1 MYRIVY
7 NPQTKKYEPVLEQPA
22 PAVNMQQPQ
31 APASP
36 IQANPGREPI
46 QPVQA
51 DQTSQPGGEIGQ
63 ITQQD
68 SQQDKL
74 YDTDL
79 IAKQG
84 QEINAQRSAAT
95 DQAIQDQDR
104 ASKSYIDD
112 LANITQGFYKQH
124 QASLEEQ
131 EEAAQRARKVQTVNA
146 INDGITSLANLYFT
160 TKGAPS
166 APPSSFSTRYQE
178 QYDQAQ
184 AKREQLQRELRT
196 SLNESERSLADKNLT
211 LQQQSINSRLAA
223 QNQALA
229 GEEKA
234 QADVRSAE
242 AQNTQFAQKTAREK
256 IDDERQER
264 ALNLR
269 EQDSAMDREVKI
281 RQQEDLNDY
290 RTEQNRIRDDANR
303 IREYDLERKNFIKEQ
318 GEPVAISSGDQ
329 TYTLGSNNL
338 PTLAEDVYNDLMQS
352 YNEDIDKVNA
362 SGKKKRDKEKEIV
375 GIDDV
380 RRLISSKY
388 KDLKTDKEKASFVAQ
403 YAAKSPKALEKI
415 QKLSQDYQDKVAEIE
430 DKYSGSDDDWANPH
444 AKKDVFEGF

>member
-1 MYRIVY
+1 MYDV
-7 NPQTKKYEPVLEQPA
+7 
-22 PAVNMQQPQ
+22 
-31 APASP
+31 
-36 IQANPGREPI
+36 
-46 QPVQA
+46 
-51 DQTSQPGGEIGQ
+51 
-63 ITQQD
+63 
-68 SQQDKL
+68 
-74 YDTDL
+74 DL
-79 IAKQG
+79 IDKQG
-84 QEINAQRSAAT
+84 KEINAKRNAAT
-95 DQAIQDQDR
+95 DQAILDQEK

-196 SLNESERSLADKNLT
+196 SLNESERSLADKNLS
-211 LQQQSINSRLAA
+211 LQHQSINSRLAA

-242 AQNTQFAQKTAREK
+242 AQNKQFAQKTAREK

-281 RQQEDLNDY
+281 RQQEDLTDY

-303 IREYDLERKNFIKEQ
+303 IREYDLERKNFLKEQ

-338 PTLAEDVYNDLMQS
+338 PTLAEDVYNDLMRS

-362 SGKKKRDKEKEIV
+362 SGKKKRDREKEIID
-375 GIDDV
+375 IDDV

-403 YAAKSPKALEKI
+403 YAAQSPKALEKI

>member
-7 NPQTKKYEPVLEQPA
+7 NPQTKKYEPVIEQPA
-22 PAVNMQQPQ
+22 PAVNTQQP
-31 APASP
+31 APPATA
-36 IQANPGREPI
+36 IQANPGREP
-46 QPVQA
+46 VQTTQ
-51 DQTSQPGGEIGQ
+51 DGQ
-63 ITQQD
+63 QAG
-68 SQQDKL
+68 L
-74 YDTDL
+74 YDVDL

-84 QEINAQRSAAT
+84 QEINAKRNAAT
-95 DQAIQDQDR
+95 NQAVLDQEN
-104 ASKSYIDD
+104 ASKSYIDE
-112 LANITQGFYKQH
+112 LSNITQGFYKQH

-131 EEAAQRARKVQTVNA
+131 EEAAKRARKVQTVNA

-196 SLNESERSLADKNLT
+196 SLNESERSLADKNLS
-211 LQQQSINSRLAA
+211 LQHQSINSRLAA

-229 GEEKA
+229 GEEKL
-234 QADVRSAE
+234 QADVRTAE

-256 IDDERQER
+256 AEEERQER

-269 EQDSAMDREVKI
+269 EQDSAMDRELKK
-281 RQQEDLNDY
+281 RQQEDLTDY

-303 IREYDLERKNFIKEQ
+303 IRGYDLERKNFIKEQ
-318 GEPVAISSGDQ
+318 GEPVAITSGDQ

-380 RRLISSKY
+380 RRLISNKY
-388 KDLKTDKEKASFVAQ
+388 KELKTDKEKASFVAQ
-403 YAAKSPKALEKI
+403 YAAQSPKALEKI
-415 QKLSQDYQDKVAEIE
+415 KKLSQDYQDKATEIE
-430 DKYSGSDDDWANPH
+430 DKYSEETEWFNPF
-444 AKKDVFEGF
+444 AQDDVFEGF

>member
-7 NPQTKKYEPVLEQPA
+7 NPQTKKYEPVIEQPA

-46 QPVQA
+46 QPN
-51 DQTSQPGGEIGQ
+51 QTSQPGGEIGQ

-84 QEINAQRSAAT
+84 QEINAKRNAAT
-95 DQAIQDQDR
+95 DQAIQDQDKV
-104 ASKSYIDD
+104 SKSYIDD

-211 LQQQSINSRLAA
+211 LQHQSINSRLAA

-242 AQNTQFAQKTAREK
+242 AQNKQFAQKTAREK

-269 EQDSAMDREVKI
+269 EQDSVADRALKKE
-281 RQQEDLNDY
+281 QQEQLADY
-290 RTEQNRIRDDANR
+290 RTNQNEIRKETNRIRG
-303 IREYDLERKNFIKEQ
+303 YDLERKNFLKEQ
-318 GEPVAISSGDQ
+318 GEPIAITSGDQ

-362 SGKKKRDKEKEIV
+362 SGKKKRDREKEIID
-375 GIDDV
+375 IDDV

-403 YAAKSPKALEKI
+403 YAAQSPKAMEKI
-415 QKLSQDYQDKVAEIE
+415 KKLSQDYQDKATEIE
-430 DKYSGSDDDWANPH
+430 DKYSEATEWFNPF
-444 AKKDVFEGF
+444 AQEDVFEGF

>member
-7 NPQTKKYEPVLEQPA
+7 NTQTKKYETVIEQPA
-22 PAVNMQQPQ
+22 PAVNMQQAQ
-31 APASP
+31 APAQP
-36 IQANPGREPI
+36 IQANPGREP
-46 QPVQA
+46 VQT
-51 DQTSQPGGEIGQ
+51 DQASQPGGEIGQ

-84 QEINAQRSAAT
+84 QEINAKRNAAT
-95 DQAIQDQDR
+95 NQAVLEQDQ
-104 ASKSYIDD
+104 ASKSYIDQ
-112 LANITQGFYKQH
+112 LSNITQGFYKQH

-196 SLNESERSLADKNLT
+196 SLNESERSLADKNLS
-211 LQQQSINSRLAA
+211 LQHQSINSRLAA

-242 AQNTQFAQKTAREK
+242 AQNKQFAQKTAREK

-269 EQDSAMDREVKI
+269 EQDSVADRALKKE
-281 RQQEDLNDY
+281 QQEQLADY
-290 RTEQNRIRDDANR
+290 RTNQNEIRKETNRIRG
-303 IREYDLERKNFIKEQ
+303 YDLERKNFLKEQ
-318 GEPVAISSGDQ
+318 GEPIAITSGDQ

-362 SGKKKRDKEKEIV
+362 SGKKKRDREKEIID
-375 GIDDV
+375 IDDV
-380 RRLISSKY
+380 RRLISKKY
-388 KDLKTDKEKASFVAQ
+388 KELKTDKEKASFVAQ
-403 YAAKSPKALEKI
+403 YAAQSPKAMEKI
-415 QKLSQDYQDKVAEIE
+415 KKLSQDYQDKATEIE
-430 DKYSGSDDDWANPH
+430 DKYSEETEWFNPF
-444 AKKDVFEGF
+444 AQEDVFEGF

>member
-7 NPQTKKYEPVLEQPA
+7 NPQTKKYEPVIEQPA

-51 DQTSQPGGEIGQ
+51 DQASQPGGEIGQ

-68 SQQDKL
+68 LQQDKL

-95 DQAIQDQDR
+95 DQAIQDQDQ
-104 ASKSYIDD
+104 ASKSYIDQ
-112 LANITQGFYKQH
+112 LSNITQGFYKQH

-131 EEAAQRARKVQTVNA
+131 EEAAKRARKVQTINA
-146 INDGITSLANLYFT
+146 INDGITSLANLYFA

-229 GEEKA
+229 GEEKV
-234 QADVRSAE
+234 QADVRTAE
-242 AQNTQFAQKTAREK
+242 AENKQFAQKTAREK
-256 IDDERQER
+256 AEEERQER

-269 EQDSAMDREVKI
+269 EQDSAMDRELKK
-281 RQQEDLNDY
+281 RQQEDLTNY

-303 IREYDLERKNFIKEQ
+303 IREYDLERKNFLKEQ
-318 GEPVAISSGDQ
+318 GEPVAITSGDQ

-352 YNEDIDKVNA
+352 YNTMVDKVNA
-362 SGKKKRDKEKEIV
+362 SDKKKRDKEKEIIN
-375 GIDDV
+375 IDDV
-380 RRLISSKY
+380 RRLISNKY
-388 KDLKTDKEKASFVAQ
+388 KELKTDKEKASFVAQ
-403 YAAKSPKALEKI
+403 YAAQSPKALEKI
-415 QKLSQDYQDKVAEIE
+415 QKLAQDYQDKATEIE
-430 DKYSGSDDDWANPH
+430 DKYSEETEWFNPF

>member
-7 NPQTKKYEPVLEQPA
+7 NPQTKKYEPVIEQPA
-22 PAVNMQQPQ
+22 PAVNTQQP
-31 APASP
+31 APPATA
-36 IQANPGREPI
+36 IQANPGREPV
-46 QPVQA
+46 QPN
-51 DQTSQPGGEIGQ
+51 QTSQPGGEIGQ

-84 QEINAQRSAAT
+84 QEINAKRNAAT
-95 DQAIQDQDR
+95 NQAVLEQDQ
-104 ASKSYIDD
+104 ASKSYIDQ
-112 LANITQGFYKQH
+112 LSNITQGFYKQH

-131 EEAAQRARKVQTVNA
+131 EEAAQRARKVQTINA

-196 SLNESERSLADKNLT
+196 SLNESERSLADKNLS
-211 LQQQSINSRLAA
+211 LQHQSINSRLAA

-269 EQDSAMDREVKI
+269 EQDSVADRALKKE
-281 RQQEDLNDY
+281 QQEQLADY
-290 RTEQNRIRDDANR
+290 RTNQNEIRKETNRIRG
-303 IREYDLERKNFIKEQ
+303 YDLERKNFLKEQ
-318 GEPVAISSGDQ
+318 GEPIAITSGDQ

-362 SGKKKRDKEKEIV
+362 SGKKKRDREKEIID
-375 GIDDV
+375 IDDV
-380 RRLISSKY
+380 RRLISKKY
-388 KDLKTDKEKASFVAQ
+388 KELKTDKEKASFVAQ
-403 YAAKSPKALEKI
+403 YAAQSPKAMEKI
-415 QKLSQDYQDKVAEIE
+415 KKLSRDYQDKATEIE
-430 DKYSGSDDDWANPH
+430 DKYSEATEWFNPF
-444 AKKDVFEGF
+444 AQEDVFEGF

>member
-7 NPQTKKYEPVLEQPA
+7 NPQTKKYEPVVEQPA
-22 PAVNMQQPQ
+22 PAVNMQQPRAPQVAIKDQEGNLPPTKAVDPEQTTQDGQQ
-31 APASP
+31 A
-36 IQANPGREPI
+36 G
-46 QPVQA
+46 
-51 DQTSQPGGEIGQ
+51 
-63 ITQQD
+63 
-68 SQQDKL
+68 L
-74 YDTDL
+74 YDVDL
-79 IAKQG
+79 IDKQG
-84 QEINAQRSAAT
+84 QEINAKRNAAT
-95 DQAIQDQDR
+95 QQAIQDQDQ

-112 LANITQGFYKQH
+112 LANITQGFYKQR

-211 LQQQSINSRLAA
+211 LSQQAA
-223 QNQALA
+223 DRKAAADLQKIA
-229 GEEKA
+229 GEEKV
-234 QADVRSAE
+234 QEDVRNAE
-242 AQNTQFAQKTAREK
+242 AANVQYAQKTAREK
-256 IDDERQER
+256 AEEERQER

-269 EQDSAMDREVKI
+269 EQDSVADRALKKE
-281 RQQEDLNDY
+281 QQEDLADY
-290 RTEQNRIRDDANR
+290 RTNQNEIRKEANR
-303 IREYDLERKNFIKEQ
+303 IQGYDLERKNFIKEQ
-318 GEPVAISSGDQ
+318 GEPVSITAGDQ

-352 YNEDIDKVNA
+352 YNTMVDKVNA
-362 SGKKKRDKEKEIV
+362 SDKKKRDKEKEIIN
-375 GIDDV
+375 IDDV
-380 RRLISSKY
+380 RRLISNKY
-388 KDLKTDKEKASFVAQ
+388 KELKTDKEKASFVAQ
-403 YAAKSPKALEKI
+403 YAAQSPKALEKI

-430 DKYSGSDDDWANPH
+430 DKYSGSDDDWANPF

>member
-7 NPQTKKYEPVLEQPA
+7 NPQTKKYEPVIEQPA

-31 APASP
+31 APQSA
-36 IQANPGREPI
+36 IK
-46 QPVQA
+46 
-51 DQTSQPGGEIGQ
+51 DQEGNLPPTKAVGPEQTTQDGQ
-63 ITQQD
+63 QTG
-68 SQQDKL
+68 L
-74 YDTDL
+74 YDVDL
-79 IAKQG
+79 IDKQG
-84 QEINAQRSAAT
+84 KEINAKRNAAT
-95 DQAIQDQDR
+95 NQAIQDQDKV
-104 ASKSYIDD
+104 SKSYIDD

-211 LQQQSINSRLAA
+211 FQQQSINSRLAA

-229 GEEKA
+229 GEEKVL
-234 QADVRSAE
+234 ADVRTAE
-242 AQNTQFAQKTAREK
+242 AENTLFAQKTAREEAEE
-256 IDDERQER
+256 ERQKR

-269 EQDSAMDREVKI
+269 EQDSAMDREVRI

-338 PTLAEDVYNDLMQS
+338 PTLAEDVYNDLMRS

-362 SGKKKRDKEKEIV
+362 SGKKKRDREKEIID
-375 GIDDV
+375 IDDV

-403 YAAKSPKALEKI
+403 YAAQSPKALEKI
-415 QKLSQDYQDKVAEIE
+415 KKLSQDYQDKVAEIE

>member
-7 NPQTKKYEPVLEQPA
+7 NPQTKKYEPVIEQPA
-22 PAVNMQQPQ
+22 PAVNMPQ
-31 APASP
+31 AQAPVQP
-36 IQANPGREPI
+36 IQTNPGRE
-46 QPVQA
+46 PVQA
-51 DQTSQPGGEIGQ
+51 DQTGQPGGEIGQ

-84 QEINAQRSAAT
+84 QEINAQRNAAT
-95 DQAIQDQDR
+95 QQAVQDQEN
-104 ASKSYIDD
+104 ASKSYIDE
-112 LANITQGFYKQH
+112 LSNITQGFYKQH

-131 EEAAQRARKVQTVNA
+131 EEAAKRARKVQTINA

-229 GEEKA
+229 GEEKL

-242 AQNTQFAQKTAREK
+242 AQNKQFAQKTAREK
-256 IDDERQER
+256 AEEERLER
-264 ALNLR
+264 TLNLR
-269 EQDSAMDREVKI
+269 EQDSVADRALKKE
-281 RQQEDLNDY
+281 QQEQLADY

-303 IREYDLERKNFIKEQ
+303 IREYDLERKNFLKEQ
-318 GEPVAISSGDQ
+318 GEPVSITAGDQ

-352 YNEDIDKVNA
+352 YNTMVDKVNA
-362 SGKKKRDKEKEIV
+362 SDKKKRDKEKEIIN
-375 GIDDV
+375 IDDV
-380 RRLISSKY
+380 RRLISNKY
-388 KDLKTDKEKASFVAQ
+388 KELKTDKEKASFVAQ
-403 YAAKSPKALEKI
+403 YAAQSPKALEKI
-415 QKLSQDYQDKVAEIE
+415 QKLAQDYQDKATEIE
-430 DKYSGSDDDWANPH
+430 DKYSEETEWFNPF

>member
-7 NPQTKKYEPVLEQPA
+7 NPQTKKYEPVIEQPA
-22 PAVNMQQPQ
+22 PAVNMPQPQ

-46 QPVQA
+46 Q
-51 DQTSQPGGEIGQ
+51 TGGEIGQ

-242 AQNTQFAQKTAREK
+242 AQNKQFAQKTAREK

-352 YNEDIDKVNA
+352 YNEDINKVNA

-375 GIDDV
+375 NIDDV
-380 RRLISSKY
+380 RRLISNKY

>member
-7 NPQTKKYEPVLEQPA
+7 NPQTKKYEPVIEQPA

-36 IQANPGREPI
+36 IQANPGREPV
-46 QPVQA
+46 QPNQA
-51 DQTSQPGGEIGQ
+51 SQPGGEIGQ

-95 DQAIQDQDR
+95 DQAIQDQDKV
-104 ASKSYIDD
+104 SKSYIDD

-196 SLNESERSLADKNLT
+196 SLNESERSLADKNLS
-211 LQQQSINSRLAA
+211 LQHQSINSRLAA

-242 AQNTQFAQKTAREK
+242 AQNKQFAQKTAREK

-269 EQDSAMDREVKI
+269 EQDSVADRALKKE
-281 RQQEDLNDY
+281 QQEQLADY
-290 RTEQNRIRDDANR
+290 RTNQNEIRKETNRIRG
-303 IREYDLERKNFIKEQ
+303 YDLERKNFLKEQ
-318 GEPVAISSGDQ
+318 GEPIAITSGDQ

-338 PTLAEDVYNDLMQS
+338 PTLAEDVYNDLMRS

-362 SGKKKRDKEKEIV
+362 SGKKKRDREKEIID
-375 GIDDV
+375 IDDV

-403 YAAKSPKALEKI
+403 YAAQSPKALEKI

>member
-7 NPQTKKYEPVLEQPA
+7 NPQTKKYEPVIEQPA

-31 APASP
+31 APQSAIKDQEGNLP
-36 IQANPGREPI
+36 PQ
-46 QPVQA
+46 QVQA

-95 DQAIQDQDR
+95 NQAVLDQENT
-104 ASKSYIDD
+104 SKSYIDE
-112 LANITQGFYKQH
+112 LSNITQGFYKQH

-131 EEAAQRARKVQTVNA
+131 EEAAKRARKVQTVNA

-196 SLNESERSLADKNLT
+196 SLNESERSLSDKNLT

-229 GEEKA
+229 GEEKV
-234 QADVRSAE
+234 QTDVRTAE
-242 AQNTQFAQKTAREK
+242 AQNTQFAQKTAREEAEE
-256 IDDERQER
+256 ERQKR
-264 ALNLR
+264 ALDLR
-269 EQDSAMDREVKI
+269 EQDSDMDREVKI

-318 GEPVAISSGDQ
+318 GEPIAISSGDQ

-352 YNEDIDKVNA
+352 YNEDINKVNA
-362 SGKKKRDKEKEIV
+362 SGKKKRDREKEIID
-375 GIDDV
+375 IDDV

-403 YAAKSPKALEKI
+403 YAAQSPKALEKI
-415 QKLSQDYQDKVAEIE
+415 QKLAQDYQDKVAEIE
-430 DKYSGSDDDWANPH
+430 DKYSGSDDEWANPH

>member
-7 NPQTKKYEPVLEQPA
+7 NPQTKKYEPVIEQPA
-22 PAVNMQQPQ
+22 PAVNTQQP
-31 APASP
+31 APPATA
-36 IQANPGREPI
+36 IQANPGREPV
-46 QPVQA
+46 QPN
-51 DQTSQPGGEIGQ
+51 QTSQPSGEIGQ
-63 ITQQD
+63 IQQQD
-68 SQQDKL
+68 PQPESL
-74 YDTDL
+74 YNTDQ
-79 IAKQG
+79 IAQQG
-84 QEINAQRSAAT
+84 QEINAQRNAAT
-95 DQAIQDQDR
+95 NQAVLDQEN
-104 ASKSYIDD
+104 ASKSYIDE
-112 LANITQGFYKQH
+112 LSNITQGFYKQH

-211 LQQQSINSRLAA
+211 FQQQSINSRLAA

-229 GEEKA
+229 GEEKV
-234 QADVRSAE
+234 QTDVRTAE
-242 AQNTQFAQKTAREK
+242 AENKQFAQKTAREK
-256 IDDERQER
+256 AEEERQER

-269 EQDSAMDREVKI
+269 EQDSAMDRELKK
-281 RQQEDLNDY
+281 RQQEDLTNY

-318 GEPVAISSGDQ
+318 GEPVAITSGDQ

-362 SGKKKRDKEKEIV
+362 SGKKKRDREKEIID
-375 GIDDV
+375 IDDV
-380 RRLISSKY
+380 RRLISNKY
-388 KDLKTDKEKASFVAQ
+388 KELKTDKEKASFVAQ
-403 YAAKSPKALEKI
+403 YAAQSPKALEKI
-415 QKLSQDYQDKVAEIE
+415 QKLAQDYQDKATEIE
-430 DKYSGSDDDWANPH
+430 DKYSEETEWFNPF
-444 AKKDVFEGF
+444 AQDDVFEGF

>member
-7 NPQTKKYEPVLEQPA
+7 NPQTKKYEPVIEQPA

-31 APASP
+31 APQSAIKDQEGNLP
-36 IQANPGREPI
+36 PTKAVDPEQTTQDGQQAG
-46 QPVQA
+46 
-51 DQTSQPGGEIGQ
+51 
-63 ITQQD
+63 
-68 SQQDKL
+68 L
-74 YDTDL
+74 YDVDL
-79 IAKQG
+79 IDKQG
-84 QEINAQRSAAT
+84 KEINAKRNAAN
-95 DQAIQDQDR
+95 DQAILDQEN

-184 AKREQLQRELRT
+184 ARREQLQRELRT

-229 GEEKA
+229 GEEKV
-234 QADVRSAE
+234 QADVRTAE

-256 IDDERQER
+256 AEEERLER
-264 ALNLR
+264 TLNLR
-269 EQDSAMDREVKI
+269 EQDVAMDREVEI
-281 RQQEDLNDY
+281 RKQEDLTNY

-318 GEPVAISSGDQ
+318 GEPIAITSGDQ
-329 TYTLGSNNL
+329 AYTLGSNSL

-352 YNEDIDKVNA
+352 YNTMVDKVNA

-375 GIDDV
+375 DIDDV
-380 RRLISSKY
+380 RRLISNKY
-388 KDLKTDKEKASFVAQ
+388 KELKTDKEKASFVAQ
-403 YAAKSPKALEKI
+403 YAAQSPKALEKI
-415 QKLSQDYQDKVAEIE
+415 KKLSQDYQDKVAEIE
-430 DKYSGSDDDWANPH
+430 DKYSDDEWANPF